1 MQPRISVIVPVYKA
15 EKYLH
20 RCVNSVLDQTY
31 DNFELIL
38 VDDGSPDNSG
48 AICDEYAIKDRR
60 IRVIHKKNGG
70 SNSARRDG
78 FVCCCGTFLVFLDSD
93 DTLIN
98 NALELMHDN
107 IVRGYDIVKC
117 GVVKKNNKDEIISV
131 EQYSFSVGEI
141 LKKEDVIRKIFM
153 GDVAPYLCGA
163 IYKRELFTADL
174 FNKSIEANISFGE
187 DWITNLLLSENVR
200 KILCIKDVVY
210 NYYINNESITNSQVV
225 SLDYYNRQDK
235 LLIQE
240 GILDKPF
247 LKNAVKARRLSIFIR
262 SFFIPELGFSLENY
276 KKIRKENYGEVYQL
290 LKQKVDSKFLLFI
303 RCLPLYYLYSRVY
316 CLLFYIKK
324 LHCKSRKVLR

>member
-1 MQPRISVIVPVYKA
+1 MISVIVPVYKA
-15 EKYLH
+15 EKYLY
-20 RCVNSVLDQTY
+20 RCVDSVLAQTY
-31 DNFELIL
+31 TDFELIL
-38 VDDGSPDNSG
+38 VDDGSPDKSG
-48 AICDEYAIKDRR
+48 IICDEYAQKDS
-60 IRVIHKKNGG
+60 RVRVLHKKNGG

-78 FVCCCGTFLVFLDSD
+78 FVSSNGTYLVFLDSD
-93 DTLIN
+93 DSLTD
-98 NALELMHDN
+98 NALKLMYEN
-107 IVRGYDIVKC
+107 IIRGYDIVRC
-117 GVVKKNNKDEIISV
+117 GIVKKNNKDEIISV
-131 EQYSFSVGEI
+131 EQYRFSVGEI
-141 LKKEDVIRKIFM
+141 VKKEDVTKKIFM

-174 FNKSIEANISFGE
+174 FNKSIEGNISFGE
-187 DWITNLLLSENVR
+187 DWITNLLLSVKVK

-247 LKNAVKARRLSIFIR
+247 LKDAVEARRLSILIR
-262 SFFIPELGFSLENY
+262 NFFIPELGFSLENY
-276 KKIRKENYGEVYQL
+276 KKIRKANNGEVHQL
-290 LKQKVDSKFLLFI
+290 LKQRVDTKFLFFI
-303 RCLPLYYLYSRVY
+303 RCLPLYYFYSRVY